1 MKVFKKTFIVT
12 GGANG
17 MGRELVIKLL
27 QKGARVAA
35 VDLDEKALESLQK
48 EHVIY
53 KDSLKTYVLN
63 ISNLDDV
70 LSFKEQVLTDFKEV
84 EGLINVAGIIQ
95 PFIKIDELE
104 YDAIK
109 RVMDV
114 NFYGTLYMVKTFL
127 PELLEKDE
135 AHIIN
140 FSSMGGFLPVPGQ
153 AIYGASKAA

>member
-104 YDAIK
+104 
-109 RVMDV
+109 
-114 NFYGTLYMVKTFL
+114 
-127 PELLEKDE
+127 
-135 AHIIN
+135 
-140 FSSMGGFLPVPGQ
+140 
-153 AIYGASKAA
+153 